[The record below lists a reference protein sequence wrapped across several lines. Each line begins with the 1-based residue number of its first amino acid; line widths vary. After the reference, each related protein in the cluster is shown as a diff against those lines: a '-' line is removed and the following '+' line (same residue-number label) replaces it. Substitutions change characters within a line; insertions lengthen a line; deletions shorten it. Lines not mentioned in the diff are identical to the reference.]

1 MNKKIFSL
9 TCAISCSFI
18 WGTAFVAQDMGMD
31 HIGPFTF
38 TMARLFLGFLTLLPF
53 MLLKWQ
59 PLQKINLKENPKIFY
74 YLLLVGFM
82 LSFGNSFQQLALLY
96 TDVANT
102 AVFTAFYVILV
113 PMVAYY
119 FFSKNIHWS
128 IWPSAFFCLLGGF
141 LLTNL
146 ESLNVRI
153 GDSIAVLNAFMWAFH
168 IVFISKLI
176 RIYNYPVIVACLQ
189 CLIGSFFALIPA
201 LIFEE
206 LIFSNMLLEY
216 KELLY
221 AGVLSSGVAFLLQVY
236 SQQNLS
242 PAPATIIFSLEGVF
256 ASIFG
261 WIILDQFLSEVKII
275 GIIIILTSVIF
286 SQLIPFYD
294 KKSYGNKTL

>member
-1 MNKKIFSL
+1 MNKKVFSL
-9 TCAISCSFI
+9 ICAISCSFI

-38 TMARLFLGFLTLLPF
+38 TAVRLFLGFLTLLPI
-53 MLLKWQ
+53 MLIQGHHLK
-59 PLQKINLKENPKIFY
+59 KINLNQNVKIFY
-74 YLLLVGFM
+74 YLILVGFM

-113 PMVAYY
+113 PMIAYY
-119 FFSKNIHWS
+119 YFSKNIHWS
-128 IWPSAFFCLLGGF
+128 IWPSALFCLIGGF

-146 ESLNVRI
+146 DSLSVRI
-153 GDSIAVLNAFMWAFH
+153 GDSIAVINAFMWAFH

-176 RIYNYPVIVACLQ
+176 KIYNYPVIVACLQ
-189 CLIGSFFALIPA
+189 CLIGSFFAFIPA
-201 LIFEE
+201 VIFET
-206 LIFSNMLLEY
+206 IVFSNILLEY

-242 PAPATIIFSLEGVF
+242 PAPVTIIFSLEGVF

-261 WIILDQFLSEVKII
+261 WIILDQFLTEIKIF
-275 GIIIILTSVIF
+275 GIIIILSSVIF
-286 SQLIPFYD
+286 SQLVPIYG
-294 KKSYGNKTL
+294 KKKYG

>member
-1 MNKKIFSL
+1 MNKKVFSL
-9 TCAISCSFI
+9 ICAISCSFI

-38 TMARLFLGFLTLLPF
+38 TAVRLFLGFLTLLPI
-53 MLLKWQ
+53 MLLQGHHLK
-59 PLQKINLKENPKIFY
+59 KINLNQNAKIFY
-74 YLLLVGFM
+74 YLILVGFM

-113 PMVAYY
+113 PMIAYY
-119 FFSKNIHWS
+119 YFSKNIHWS
-128 IWPSAFFCLLGGF
+128 IWPSALFCLIGGF

-146 ESLNVRI
+146 DSLSVRI
-153 GDSIAVLNAFMWAFH
+153 GDSIAVINAFMWAFH

-176 RIYNYPVIVACLQ
+176 KIYNYPVIVACLQ
-189 CLIGSFFALIPA
+189 CLIGSFFAFIPA
-201 LIFEE
+201 VIFET
-206 LIFSNMLLEY
+206 IVFSNILLEY

-236 SQQNLS
+236 SQQNLP
-242 PAPATIIFSLEGVF
+242 PAPVTIIFSLEGVF

-261 WIILDQFLSEVKII
+261 WIILDQFLTEIKIF
-275 GIIIILTSVIF
+275 GIIIILSSVIF
-286 SQLIPFYD
+286 SQLIPIYG
-294 KKSYGNKTL
+294 KKKYG

>member
-1 MNKKIFSL
+1 MNKKVFSL
-9 TCAISCSFI
+9 ICAISCSFI

-38 TMARLFLGFLTLLPF
+38 TAVRLFLGFLTLLPI
-53 MLLKWQ
+53 MLIQGHHLK
-59 PLQKINLKENPKIFY
+59 KINLNQNAKIFY
-74 YLLLVGFM
+74 YLILVGFM

-113 PMVAYY
+113 PMIAYY
-119 FFSKNIHWS
+119 YFSKNIHWS
-128 IWPSAFFCLLGGF
+128 IWPSALFCLLGGF

-146 ESLNVRI
+146 ESLSVRI
-153 GDSIAVLNAFMWAFH
+153 GDSIAVLNAFLWAFH

-176 RIYNYPVIVACLQ
+176 KIYNYPVIVACLQ
-189 CLIGSFFALIPA
+189 CLIGSFFAFIPA
-201 LIFEE
+201 VIFETI
-206 LIFSNMLLEY
+206 IFSNILLEY

-236 SQQNLS
+236 SQQNLP

-261 WIILDQFLSEVKII
+261 WIILDQFLTEIKIF
-275 GIIIILTSVIF
+275 GIIIILSSVIF
-286 SQLIPFYD
+286 SQLVPIYG
-294 KKSYGNKTL
+294 KKKYG

>member
-1 MNKKIFSL
+1 MNKKVFSL
-9 TCAISCSFI
+9 ICAISCSFI

-38 TMARLFLGFLTLLPF
+38 TAVRLFLGFLTLLPI
-53 MLLKWQ
+53 MLIQGHHLK
-59 PLQKINLKENPKIFY
+59 KINLNQNAKIFY
-74 YLLLVGFM
+74 YLILVGFM

-113 PMVAYY
+113 PMIAYY
-119 FFSKNIHWS
+119 YFSKNIHWS
-128 IWPSAFFCLLGGF
+128 IWPSALFCLIGGF

-146 ESLNVRI
+146 DSLSVRI
-153 GDSIAVLNAFMWAFH
+153 GDSIAVINAFMWAFH

-176 RIYNYPVIVACLQ
+176 KIYNYPVIVACLQ
-189 CLIGSFFALIPA
+189 CLIGSFFAFIPA
-201 LIFEE
+201 VIFET
-206 LIFSNMLLEY
+206 IVFSNILLEY

-236 SQQNLS
+236 SQQNLP
-242 PAPATIIFSLEGVF
+242 PAPVTIIFSLEGVF

-261 WIILDQFLSEVKII
+261 WIILDQFLTEIKIF
-275 GIIIILTSVIF
+275 GIIIILSSVIF
-286 SQLIPFYD
+286 SQLIPIYG
-294 KKSYGNKTL
+294 KKKYG